1 MSRSRVVRIASV
13 VQVLGVVSVAVG
25 AFLIGP
31 AVGFIVAGVGVVLLG
46 VALEG
51 DR

>member
-1 MSRSRVVRIASV
+1 MRIASV
-13 VQVLGVVSVAVG
+13 MQVLGVVCVAVG

-31 AVGFIVAGVGVVLLG
+31 AVGFIVAGVCAVVFG
-46 VALEG
+46 VALES